1 MTTAREL
8 LEEKLRRRNQQR
20 IEASRETFWEY
31 CVTRA
36 PSFYKDDRPHLK
48 TIAETLQDLYEG
60 TLPKSNGEPYENLIM
75 NIPPRHG
82 KSRTLIL
89 FCEWVLGK
97 DKENKIITA
106 SYNEDLA
113 TTFSRYTRDGISEE
127 KLYPH
132 EIVFSDIFPDVKI
145 KHGDGSY
152 RQWALEGQFFNYK
165 GAGLGGSITGKGG
178 NILIVDD
185 PIKNAEEAFNDA
197 ALDKQWQWFT
207 DTFLSRQEQSER
219 SIKVVNMTRWSK
231 NDICGKLL
239 ASEEADEWF
248 VLLIPAEDENGNML
262 CPPLLN
268 KKNFNSL
275 KRLMD
280 PAILEANY
288 FQQPVDI
295 KGRLYKSYRYYD
307 SLPQFERIY
316 SYTDTAD
323 EGSDYLCSIVA
334 GVYQGEA
341 YLLDVYYTKDGM
353 ETTEKETASFFVRNK
368 VNTAIIEANTG
379 GRGFA
384 RNVERLIWENH
395 NTRSVSIKPFHQS
408 KNKMARILTAS
419 SFVQEHIYF
428 PRDWKKRWP
437 EFERDISGFNKEGKN
452 KNDDAPDALTGIAE
466 YVDFNGNSSSSK
478 KLNALKSM
486 GF

>member
-1 MTTAREL
+1 MTTARAL
-8 LEEKLRRRNQQR
+8 LEEKLRRQQR
-20 IEASRETFWEY
+20 ERIELARGTFWEY

-48 TIAETLQDLYEG
+48 RIANTLQDLYEG
-60 TLPKSNGEPYENLIM
+60 NLLKPNGEPYENMIM

-132 EIVFSDIFPDVKI
+132 EIVFSDIFPDVRI

-185 PIKNAEEAFNDA
+185 PIKNAEEAFNEN

-207 DTFLSRQEQSER
+207 DTFLSRQEQSGR

-231 NDICGKLL
+231 KDICGRLL
-239 ASEEADEWF
+239 ESEEKDEWF

-268 KKNFNSL
+268 KKNFESL

-280 PAILEANY
+280 EAILEANY
-288 FQQPVDI
+288 YQRPVDI
-295 KGRLYKSYRYYD
+295 KGILYKNFNLYD
-307 SLPQFERIY
+307 NAPEFERII

-334 GVYQGEA
+334 GIYQGEA
-341 YLLDVYYTKDGM
+341 YLLDVYYTKEGM
-353 ETTEKETASFFVRNK
+353 EVTEKETASFFVRNN
-368 VNTAIIEANTG
+368 VNLAQIESNNG

-384 RNVERLIWENH
+384 RNVERLMWTDH
-395 NTRSVSIKPFHQS
+395 KTKSVVIKWFHQS
-408 KNKMARILTAS
+408 KNKMARILTQS
-419 SFVQEHIYF
+419 SYIQEHVYY
-428 PRDWKKRWP
+428 PRDWKQRWP
-437 EFERDISGFNKEGKN
+437 DFYKHLTEFQKEGKN
-452 KNDDAPDALTGIAE
+452 KNDDAPDTLTGIAE
-466 YVDFNGNSSSSK
+466 MVTKQGMRI
-478 KLNALKSM
+478 LK
-486 GF
+486 